1 VAYIKQHNRD
11 QDDSRFATLSY
22 SISLGKVGAFSITA
36 LRSLEG
42 TPVTTLFAMLNIP
55 LGTATSASVSAQST
69 RGSGAADRIDMTT
82 TLQQNLPSG
91 EGYGYRLQA
100 RTDGAKE
107 GEVAL
112 QNNVGTYRVGAAQSA
127 GSTTTRLGASGGVV
141 MAGSDLFMSRRIDQS
156 FAVVRIPDYPN
167 VRILTDNQPAGRT
180 DAGGNALIP
189 RLRAYDR
196 NMITIDQRD
205 LPLDA
210 EIKALRVEAVPYFRS
225 GVDVKFPIKHS
236 RGATFTVQLEDG
248 TPLPVGASV
257 QEVGTDATFTAGY
270 AGEVYVTGL
279 GPTTRLRASWSDQS
293 CEFDVRYTRGKDPL
307 PDLGTFIC
315 TGVAP

>member
-1 VAYIKQHNRD
+1 
-11 QDDSRFATLSY
+11 
-22 SISLGKVGAFSITA
+22 
-36 LRSLEG
+36 
-42 TPVTTLFAMLNIP
+42 
-55 LGTATSASVSAQST
+55 
-69 RGSGAADRIDMTT
+69 MTT
-82 TLQQNLPSG
+82 TLQRNLPSG

-100 RTDGAKE
+100 RSDGAKE
-107 GEVAL
+107 GDLTL
-112 QNNVGTYRVGAAQSA
+112 QNNIGTYSLGVAQA
-127 GSTTTRLGASGGVV
+127 DGSTTTRVGVSGGVV
-141 MAGSDLFMSRRIDQS
+141 VAGSDMFMTRRVDQS

-189 RLRAYDR
+189 RLRAYDK
-196 NMITIDQRD
+196 NMITLDQRD

-257 QEVGTDATFTAGY
+257 QEVGRDASFTAGY

-293 CEFDVRYTRGKDPL
+293 CEFDVRFTPSKDPL
-307 PDLGTFIC
+307 PDLGNFIC
-315 TGVAP
+315 KGVAP